1 MGKIVLLVSREE
13 MLHQAHN
20 ILQEKKFEIGEM
32 RVIETKDT
40 VIEARKAIAG
50 GATLIIARGLQA
62 SMIKQYTDIPV
73 AEIVMTAQEM
83 ALLVMKAKQILK
95 KEHPVIAVVGFK
107 NMFCDMSFFDMI
119 YDIELRTYFASAG
132 EELEQTARKAAKEQA
147 DLIIGGDTA
156 VSVATEYGIPSL
168 FLSPTED
175 SMRNAMAI
183 AERMDYAM
191 GVEKRKEAQF
201 EALLDNSLNG
211 VMRTDS
217 EGKIT
222 AMNPIMEELLG
233 EKEAAYRGRS
243 LFRVFRDIDPEM
255 FRNLVENKRDNDS
268 LFLQVRRS
276 SVLAVLAPI
285 VIEGKVDGIIL
296 TCSPVQRRPRPD
308 TGRSD
313 KERSERARH
322 KGLVALG
329 QFEDILQKSQQMQ
342 ICVKRARLFA
352 LSERAVLLTGEPGT
366 ELSLMAQAIH
376 NQSLRSQGPYAAVS
390 CVGQT
395 GEQQEN
401 LIFGQSGILPFVDGG
416 TLFIESI
423 ESLTPD
429 NQYKLAKLIRSKR
442 YLRKGDF
449 QKRTLDV
456 RIIAASGRDLGRETA
471 SGAFLAE
478 LYYLLQGLVI
488 RIPPLRERK
497 EDLREK
503 IRQCIRKSCET
514 CARHH
519 VLTEGAY
526 KVLLDYPWN
535 GNLIQVEAFCEC
547 LILTAEKRSL
557 DEISVK
563 ETLRSLYSGPAS
575 DPGPGTKRMGETP
588 SASGERAMDARERK
602 IRALLQE
609 YGGKRQEVAR
619 AMGISKSTL
628 WRYMKKYEIGGA
640 DGGSTGMK

>member
-62 SMIKQYTDIPV
+62 SMVKQYTDIPV

-132 EELEQTARKAAKEQA
+132 EELEQTSRKAAQEQA

-222 AMNPIMEELLG
+222 AMNPIM
-233 EKEAAYRGRS
+233 
-243 LFRVFRDIDPEM
+243 
-255 FRNLVENKRDNDS
+255 
-268 LFLQVRRS
+268 
-276 SVLAVLAPI
+276 
-285 VIEGKVDGIIL
+285 
-296 TCSPVQRRPRPD
+296 
-308 TGRSD
+308 
-313 KERSERARH
+313 
-322 KGLVALG
+322 
-329 QFEDILQKSQQMQ
+329 
-342 ICVKRARLFA
+342 
-352 LSERAVLLTGEPGT
+352 
-366 ELSLMAQAIH
+366 
-376 NQSLRSQGPYAAVS
+376 
-390 CVGQT
+390 
-395 GEQQEN
+395 
-401 LIFGQSGILPFVDGG
+401 
-416 TLFIESI
+416 
-423 ESLTPD
+423 
-429 NQYKLAKLIRSKR
+429 
-442 YLRKGDF
+442 
-449 QKRTLDV
+449 
-456 RIIAASGRDLGRETA
+456 
-471 SGAFLAE
+471 
-478 LYYLLQGLVI
+478 
-488 RIPPLRERK
+488 
-497 EDLREK
+497 
-503 IRQCIRKSCET
+503 
-514 CARHH
+514 
-519 VLTEGAY
+519 
-526 KVLLDYPWN
+526 
-535 GNLIQVEAFCEC
+535 
-547 LILTAEKRSL
+547 
-557 DEISVK
+557 
-563 ETLRSLYSGPAS
+563 
-575 DPGPGTKRMGETP
+575 
-588 SASGERAMDARERK
+588 
-602 IRALLQE
+602 
-609 YGGKRQEVAR
+609 
-619 AMGISKSTL
+619 
-628 WRYMKKYEIGGA
+628 
-640 DGGSTGMK
+640 